1 MKKKKKPGERGGGP
15 ESRPD
20 APASPA
26 PAPRARCC
34 RCRCR
39 WCAPGPARPR
49 CGCDPLPRLPALASP
64 RPLSRPPAFLPPP
77 PPPQSPLHCAPP
89 ASLPSLLP
97 PPCSLL
103 PAHYPFALPKLCMES
118 ALQDRSAL
126 SSPLPPPSAHVDV
139 RQRGLWPLL
148 GVFSRNLYR
157 NLPLTPLHPHHQPG
171 PWRHL
176 SSPFLLV
183 QGAPAPSR
191 FPNTTGTCVSKVTQ
205 CGVN

>member
-1 MKKKKKPGERGGGP
+1 MERKPGERGGP
-15 ESRPD
+15 ESGPN

-39 WCAPGPARPR
+39 RHWCAPGPARPR

-77 PPPQSPLHCAPP
+77 PPLPPLHCAPP
-89 ASLPSLLP
+89 ASLPSPLP

-118 ALQDRSAL
+118 ALQDRSACPAGSL
-126 SSPLPPPSAHVDV
+126 HQAHTWGG
-139 RQRGLWPLL
+139 RQSGLWPLL
-148 GVFSRNLYR
+148 GVFSRNRYGK
-157 NLPLTPLHPHHQPG
+157 LPLTPLHPHHQPG

-176 SSPFLLV
+176 SQPFPLVLGCPSPI
-183 QGAPAPSR
+183 QAPQY
-191 FPNTTGTCVSKVTQ
+191 NWNL
-205 CGVN
+205 CG